1 MVRAASFPTGSR
13 ACMDDTRARADVDII
28 ALDSC
33 RLRSSARLGIAA
45 STAAAA
51 AANTSAVT
59 ATASSHTSTSIVA
72 TTCRV
77 ATRRKRK
84 KRRRNQR
91 LPASGNNNDDAATTG
106 GVASSTRSSVA
117 ATLHATPSGRNVIE
131 NNPIDANVCVVLEPL
146 DPDVVAEGNNNA
158 GGLSSDN
165 SVAARVDKPR
175 SRHLAAAAAA
185 AATSSEQQLQHA
197 SSVSEEVGHQ
207 PRVGGG
213 SGTRAAAAS
222 SVGTTSGTVT
232 LLNRRAGKRGSP
244 RRCNAAGGR
253 RSAMT
258 MDLQRLI
265 SEVHARPAI
274 WDQKNVNYHSRDVIL
289 KMWREIAR
297 ACEVSTDVAKSKWK
311 HLRDNFRNELKKT
324 YRSKCDGGGSTEHD
338 SKWVWFK
345 SLFFL
350 RDQMNSRVI
359 GCALSQNCVNQIGM
373 RSSPDGTQIE
383 PQIDILEGHEET
395 QFDDLDGDSCQS
407 LLSNDDGLHQVMPP
421 PKMSKIIGRK
431 RTLMDAIDND
441 YGVEVDRKR
450 YESLQKRLAIGS
462 EDEDDTYHFLMS
474 VRNPLR
480 SLPLD
485 RQMFVRLKIQ
495 ELVYNEI
502 NSQNQQQQQQTA
514 NRGVYDTSVQGP
526 DVKPPRTG
534 NGGNGVVD
542 VVSDMSNPTSLLQN
556 CTPEGSSDD
565 AFFG

>member
-1 MVRAASFPTGSR
+1 
-13 ACMDDTRARADVDII
+13 MDDTRARADEDI

-33 RLRSSARLGIAA
+33 RLRSSARLGFAA

-51 AANTSAVT
+51 AAAAAAASAVPATAVT
-59 ATASSHTSTSIVA
+59 ASTATSTTTSTTVA
-72 TTCRV
+72 ATCRV
-77 ATRRKRK
+77 ARRKRK
-84 KRRRNQR
+84 KRRRQR
-91 LPASGNNNDDAATTG
+91 LPTSNDDATG
-106 GVASSTRSSVA
+106 TVAVSTRSSA
-117 ATLHATPSGRNVIE
+117 IAQPSGNAAVAE
-131 NNPIDANVCVVLEPL
+131 STAADAVVVLEP
-146 DPDVVAEGNNNA
+146 DADANA
-158 GGLSSDN
+158 GAAGLSD
-165 SVAARVDKPR
+165 SVATRVDKPPSR
-175 SRHLAAAAAA
+175 SRHLAAAASERH
-185 AATSSEQQLQHA
+185 ATSASPGEVQL
-197 SSVSEEVGHQ
+197 
-207 PRVGGG
+207 RVGG
-213 SGTRAAAAS
+213 SGTRAAAS
-222 SVGTTSGTVT
+222 SVGTAGVT
-232 LLNRRAGKRGSP
+232 LLNRRAGKRSP

-274 WDQKNVNYHSRDVIL
+274 WDQKNVNYHNRDVIL

-324 YRSKCDGGGSTEHD
+324 YRGKCDGGGGTEHD

-359 GCALSQNCVNQIGM
+359 GCTLSQNCIGATIGM

-502 NSQNQQQQQQTA
+502 NSQNQQQTTS
-514 NRGVYDTSVQGP
+514 RGVYDASSQGQ

-534 NGGNGVVD
+534 NGGD
-542 VVSDMSNPTSLLQN
+542 VVSDMSNAASLLQN

>member
-1 MVRAASFPTGSR
+1 
-13 ACMDDTRARADVDII
+13 MDDTRARADEDI
-28 ALDSC
+28 ALDSS
-33 RLRSSARLGIAA
+33 RLRSSARLGSAA
-45 STAAAA
+45 S
-51 AANTSAVT
+51 
-59 ATASSHTSTSIVA
+59 I
-72 TTCRV
+72 
-77 ATRRKRK
+77 
-84 KRRRNQR
+84 
-91 LPASGNNNDDAATTG
+91 
-106 GVASSTRSSVA
+106 
-117 ATLHATPSGRNVIE
+117 
-131 NNPIDANVCVVLEPL
+131 
-146 DPDVVAEGNNNA
+146 
-158 GGLSSDN
+158 
-165 SVAARVDKPR
+165 
-175 SRHLAAAAAA
+175 AAAAAA
-185 AATSSEQQLQHA
+185 AAVTATAASVATTTTSTTSSTAAATCRVARRKKKKRRRQRLVISNDDVPA
-197 SSVSEEVGHQ
+197 VAVVVTSRGVTTSSSVAVAEDNTATDVATTADAVVVLEPNADAAAAANASTAGTD
-207 PRVGGG
+207 PAAARVDKLRSRLHGR
-213 SGTRAAAAS
+213 SGTRAAAS
-222 SVGTTSGTVT
+222 SVGTTAGVT
-232 LLNRRAGKRGSP
+232 LLNRRAGKRSP
-244 RRCNAAGGR
+244 RRCNAGGR

-265 SEVHARPAI
+265 NEVHARPAI
-274 WDQKNVNYHSRDVIL
+274 WDQKNVNYHNRDVIL

-324 YRSKCDGGGSTEHD
+324 YRGKCDGIGGTEHD

-359 GCALSQNCVNQIGM
+359 GCALSQNCVSAVGM

-421 PKMSKIIGRK
+421 PKMNKIISRK
-431 RTLMDAIDND
+431 RALMDAIEND

-450 YESLQKRLAIGS
+450 YESLQKRLAIGP

-502 NSQNQQQQQQTA
+502 NSQNQQQQQTA
-514 NRGVYDTSVQGP
+514 GRGIYDASSQGQ
-526 DVKPPRTG
+526 DVKPPRAG
-534 NGGNGVVD
+534 NGD
-542 VVSDMSNPTSLLQN
+542 VVSDMANPASLLQN
-556 CTPEGSSDD
+556 CTPEGSGDD

>member
-1 MVRAASFPTGSR
+1 
-13 ACMDDTRARADVDII
+13 MDDTRARVDEDI
-28 ALDSC
+28 ALDSS
-33 RLRSSARLGIAA
+33 RLRSSTRLGSAA
-45 STAAAA
+45 SIAAAA
-51 AANTSAVT
+51 AAAAAAVT
-59 ATASSHTSTSIVA
+59 ATAATVSTTTTSTTSSTTA
-72 TTCRV
+72 ATCRV
-77 ATRRKRK
+77 PRRKRK
-84 KRRRNQR
+84 KRRRQR
-91 LPASGNNNDDAATTG
+91 LATSNDDVVTSRSATSSNNAA
-106 GVASSTRSSVA
+106 VAEGT
-117 ATLHATPSGRNVIE
+117 
-131 NNPIDANVCVVLEPL
+131 DAVVVLESDADAVDAAAGAAANAATAET
-146 DPDVVAEGNNNA
+146 DPP
-158 GGLSSDN
+158 
-165 SVAARVDKPR
+165 AARVDKLR
-175 SRHLAAAAAA
+175 SRLLGEQNTAASGEAQ
-185 AATSSEQQLQHA
+185 QQL
-197 SSVSEEVGHQ
+197 
-207 PRVGGG
+207 RVGGSG
-213 SGTRAAAAS
+213 SRAAAS
-222 SVGTTSGTVT
+222 SVGTAGVT
-232 LLNRRAGKRGSP
+232 LLNRRAGKRSP

-265 SEVHARPAI
+265 NEVHARPAI
-274 WDQKNVNYHSRDVIL
+274 WDQKNVNYHNRDVIL

-324 YRSKCDGGGSTEHD
+324 YRGKCDGVGTEHD

-359 GCALSQNCVNQIGM
+359 GCALSQNCVGATVNM

-421 PKMSKIIGRK
+421 PKMNKIIGRK
-431 RTLMDAIDND
+431 RALMDAIDND
-441 YGVEVDRKR
+441 YGVEVDRER
-450 YESLQKRLAIGS
+450 YESLQKRLAIGP

-502 NSQNQQQQQQTA
+502 NSQNQQQQQTTS
-514 NRGVYDTSVQGP
+514 RGAYDASSQNQ

-534 NGGNGVVD
+534 NGGNGVAD
-542 VVSDMSNPTSLLQN
+542 VVSDMSNPASLLQN
-556 CTPEGSSDD
+556 CTPEGSGDD

>member
-1 MVRAASFPTGSR
+1 
-13 ACMDDTRARADVDII
+13 MDDTRARADEDI

-51 AANTSAVT
+51 VA
-59 ATASSHTSTSIVA
+59 ATAVAASTTTSTTSSTVA
-72 TTCRV
+72 ATCRV
-77 ATRRKRK
+77 ARRKRK
-84 KRRRNQR
+84 KRRRQR
-91 LPASGNNNDDAATTG
+91 LPTSNDDAT
-106 GVASSTRSSVA
+106 GVAVATRSSVIN
-117 ATLHATPSGRNVIE
+117 TPSGNAAVTE
-131 NNPIDANVCVVLEPL
+131 STAADADADADAVVVLEP
-146 DPDVVAEGNNNA
+146 DADVANA
-158 GGLSSDN
+158 ATAGLSD

-175 SRHLAAAAAA
+175 SRHLASEQHTA
-185 AATSSEQQLQHA
+185 AATGSEVQL
-197 SSVSEEVGHQ
+197 
-207 PRVGGG
+207 RVGG

-222 SVGTTSGTVT
+222 SVGTAGVT
-232 LLNRRAGKRGSP
+232 LLNRRAGKRSP

-274 WDQKNVNYHSRDVIL
+274 WDQKNVNYHNRDVIL

-324 YRSKCDGGGSTEHD
+324 YRGKCDGGGGTEHD

-359 GCALSQNCVNQIGM
+359 GCALSQNCVGTIGM

-421 PKMSKIIGRK
+421 PKMSKVIGRK

-502 NSQNQQQQQQTA
+502 NSQNQQQQTTS
-514 NRGVYDTSVQGP
+514 RGVYDTSSSQGQ

-534 NGGNGVVD
+534 NGGNGVVGGD
-542 VVSDMSNPTSLLQN
+542 VINDMSNTTPLLQN